1 MAASIDAKRLF
12 AKAKD
17 RLVYSDFHR
26 VFNFKTEEHKG
37 ASILLINT
45 ALSNIAN
52 AVVSGTL
59 YTAFLVANGI
69 DIVKVGIITFI
80 PYMTWALSIFS
91 PMIMSHF
98 KKRRAVLLFNSVFY
112 YTCVVL
118 ATTVMPML
126 VKGAGAKTACFA
138 VFLFLGNLSNAL
150 LGSGATAWH
159 LHFIP
164 QGRDRNVYVSYTT
177 TFSVVLSTATALI
190 ASSVAQSL
198 SGGGHQIWILFWLR
212 IASFV
217 MFVGNALM
225 VYLIPVEYPYAE
237 SATRLRFTDLFSK
250 PLREKNFAMTTLFC
264 IFWGIGCN
272 LNAGTW
278 NVYLLDTLGFPMWYP
293 YVGSVVCAVGLI
305 FLSTLVRRFIDKKTE
320 FRSAA
325 IFLSVLMM
333 LEFGCTFIT
342 KKTVPLFFII
352 SVISGLTSVGYNTS
366 YNTLFYLNLPENA
379 NKDLFATFWNLTINV
394 ACFVGGAA
402 GTWILSRFEAHGVYH
417 ILGLDFYGSQF
428 LTSIK
433 GLWYAMMIFYVFRNI
448 RILQPKRPYE

>member
-12 AKAKD
+12 TRVKNQ
-17 RLVYSDFHR
+17 LVYSDFRR
-26 VFNFKTEEHKG
+26 VFNFKTEESKG

-45 ALSNIAN
+45 ALANIAN

-91 PMIMSHF
+91 PMIMARF
-98 KKRRAVLLFNSVFY
+98 KKRRTVLLLNSMFY

-118 ATTVMPML
+118 ATTVMPMI
-126 VKGAGAKTACFA
+126 VKGPGAKTACFA
-138 VFLFLGNLSNAL
+138 LFLFLGNASNAL

-177 TFSVVLSTATALI
+177 MFSVVLSTATALI
-190 ASSVAQSL
+190 ASFSAQSL
-198 SGGGHQIWILFWLR
+198 SGSGEQIWILFWLR
-212 IASFV
+212 IASFAV
-217 MFVGNALM
+217 FVANTLM
-225 VYLIPVEYPYAE
+225 VYLVPKEYPYAE
-237 SATRLRFTDLFSK
+237 SAAKLKITDLFSL
-250 PLREKNFAMTTLFC
+250 PLKKKNFAMTTLFC
-264 IFWGIGCN
+264 IFWGVGCN

-305 FLSTLVRRFIDKKTE
+305 FLSAWVRRFIDKNTE
-320 FRSAA
+320 FKSAA
-325 IFLSVLMM
+325 MFLSVLML
-333 LEFGCTFIT
+333 LEFGCTFVMKRT
-342 KKTVPLFFII
+342 APLFFVI
-352 SVISGLTSVGYNTS
+352 SIISGLTSVGYNTS
-366 YNTLFYLNLPENA
+366 YNTLFYLNLPEDA

-394 ACFVGGAA
+394 ACFVGGAM
-402 GTWILSRFEAHGVYH
+402 GTWILSLFEAHGVYR
-417 ILGLDFYGSQF
+417 IGGLEFYGSQF

-433 GLWYAMMIFYVFRNI
+433 GLWYGMMIFYVWKNFKT
-448 RILQPKRPYE
+448 LQPKRPYT